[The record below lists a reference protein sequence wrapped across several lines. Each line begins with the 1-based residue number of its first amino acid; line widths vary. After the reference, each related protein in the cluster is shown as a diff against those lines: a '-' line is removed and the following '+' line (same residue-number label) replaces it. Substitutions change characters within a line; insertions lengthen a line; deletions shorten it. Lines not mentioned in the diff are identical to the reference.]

1 MLVLTFIPALLAA
14 VLLPGTVGA
23 GVYDDLAAGAARAA
37 ASAGARTVQVPPFS
51 AGAGAADEA
60 RYAAEKTAAALGAA
74 GLTVLDPQPGGI
86 SAPRPQALLKGSV
99 YPDGAGFI
107 VTARLVETGSGRLL
121 GAGEARVPARVTEL
135 PPVPEL
141 DWAAPPVTAPA
152 PSDLRDAMAEED
164 ACSSA
169 LKRLRELNAKA
180 LDLKARYWA
189 AKLKDPSF
197 SLASLTRNP
206 GSELQDRAARRGFY
220 DLLAGYHAGG
230 RAPLLTAGERQ
241 QLEAFMKRENEVLGR
256 CGSR

>member
-1 MLVLTFIPALLAA
+1 MGSWFQSLRKTRERFS
-14 VLLPGTVGA
+14 GA
-23 GVYDDLAAGAARAA
+23 
-37 ASAGARTVQVPPFS
+37 
-51 AGAGAADEA
+51 
-60 RYAAEKTAAALGAA
+60 
-74 GLTVLDPQPGGI
+74 
-86 SAPRPQALLKGSV
+86 LKGLFAAPQ
-99 YPDGAGFI
+99 PDGA
-107 VTARLVETGSGRLL
+107 TAEELADLLITADVPLRLVQTLSKELEKAASRREPLRDTFRRLL
-121 GAGEARVPARVTEL
+121 VSALGRN
-135 PPVPEL
+135 PEL